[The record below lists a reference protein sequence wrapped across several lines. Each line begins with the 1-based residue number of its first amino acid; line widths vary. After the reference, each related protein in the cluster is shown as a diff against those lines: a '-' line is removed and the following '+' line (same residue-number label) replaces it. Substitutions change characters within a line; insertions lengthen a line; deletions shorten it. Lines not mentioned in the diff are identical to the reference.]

1 MKKMTFKG
9 GVHVAGHKELTN
21 SLKTI
26 PAPVPDK
33 IYIPLSQHI
42 GAPCA
47 PLVVVGDEVKKGQ
60 MIGMGKGFISAPVH
74 ASVSGTV
81 TGLELMEHPG
91 GSFVSCIVIENNHKE
106 EWAETIKPTENPL
119 ALTPEELRKIILD
132 AGIVGMGGATFPAH
146 VKYAP
151 VEGKKVETVIL
162 NGVECEPY
170 LTADHRLMLEKPDRI
185 VAGLQYIMRSVGCD
199 NGMIA
204 IEDNKMDAVAS
215 LEQAAAT
222 VKNISVVV
230 LKEKYPQGSEKQLIY
245 ACTGRQVPVGGLPL
259 AVGVIVN
266 NVGTASAVAD
276 AVEYGIPLIERYVTV
291 SGPGIRHP
299 ANYLVRI
306 GTLFGELIK
315 ESGGPNGEIG
325 KIIAG
330 GPMMGKA
337 VFSDKLPVVKGTSGV
352 VLFTSETY
360 QKGKEYACVRCA
372 KCIDACPA
380 FLEPTSLVRLAKRS
394 AWEEAERTDVMSC
407 IECSSCVY
415 ACPAR
420 IPLIQH
426 IRRAK
431 QAVLAEKAKAQVS
444 GRKDK
449 K

>member
-1 MKKMTFKG
+1 MKKATFRG
-9 GVHVAGHKELTN
+9 GIHLDGRKELT
-21 SLKTI
+21 SGRETI
-26 PAPVPDK
+26 PAPVPDRL
-33 IYIPLSQHI
+33 YIPLSQHI

-47 PLVVVGDEVKKGQ
+47 PLVVEGDEVKKGQ
-60 MIGMGKGFISAPVH
+60 MIGAGKGFVSAPVH
-74 ASVSGTV
+74 ASVSGKV
-81 TGLELMEHPG
+81 VGLELMEHPG
-91 GSFVSCIVIENNHKE
+91 GSFVHCVVIENDHLE
-106 EWAETIKPTENPL
+106 TWAETVIPADDPASL
-119 ALTPEELRKIILD
+119 GPEAIRKIIQD

-170 LTADHRLMLEKPDRI
+170 LTADHRLMLEKPERI
-185 VAGLQYIMRSVGCD
+185 VAGLQYIMLSVGCC
-199 NGMIA
+199 NGVIA
-204 IEDNKMDAVAS
+204 IEDNKPDAVTT
-215 LEQAAAT
+215 LQQAVAT
-222 VKNISVVV
+222 VKNITVVV

-245 ACTGRQVPVGGLPL
+245 ACTGRQVPAGGLPL

-266 NVGTASAVAD
+266 NVGTAVAVAD
-276 AVEYGIPLIERYVTV
+276 AVELGIPLIERYVTV
-291 SGPGIRHP
+291 SGPGIRNP

-306 GTLFGELIK
+306 GTLFSELIK
-315 ESGGPNGEIG
+315 ESGGHNGEIG

-337 VFSDKLPVVKGTSGV
+337 VFSDKLPVVKGTSGI
-352 VLFTSETY
+352 VLFKSETSH
-360 QKGKEYACVRCA
+360 KCKEFSCVRCA

-380 FLEPTSLVRLAKRS
+380 FLEPTSLVRMSKRS
-394 AWEEAERTDVMSC
+394 AWEEAEKSDVMSC

-415 ACPAR
+415 VCPAG

-431 QAVLAEKAKAQVS
+431 QAVISAKVKAQ
-444 GRKDK
+444 GKENK